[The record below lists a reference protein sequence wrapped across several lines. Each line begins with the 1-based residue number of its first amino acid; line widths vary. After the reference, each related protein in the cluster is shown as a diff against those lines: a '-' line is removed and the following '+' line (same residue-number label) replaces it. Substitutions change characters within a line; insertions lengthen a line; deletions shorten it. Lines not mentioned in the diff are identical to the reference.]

1 MRAIVLLFI
10 FSITAPNL
18 AFAACN
24 GEACKDVAITF
35 ENNCYFV
42 ANLGNRTVGV
52 TLGDTNRGSMASVT
66 VTVGPGQ
73 KKMVTFFGG
82 CFTSYVGGERAIYK

>member
-1 MRAIVLLFI
+1 MRVIALVLVFSVAIASSVL
-10 FSITAPNL
+10 
-18 AFAACN
+18 ACT

-42 ANLGNRTVGV
+42 ENFGGRTVKV
-52 TLGDTNRGSMASVT
+52 TLGDTANGGMASVT
-66 VTVGPGQ
+66 VTVQPRQ

-82 CFTSYVGGERAIYK
+82 CFGGYVGGERAVYQ